1 METPSKSIGLG
12 TFRKLKG
19 CKMPPPCNLGY
30 SQFKM
35 KGTRGT
41 MCCRKDKSAVSA
53 RKKKPCKNGK
63 VRCSKN
69 GVCMLRKNLKKCH
82 GSVAVAKAVG
92 VSGFSLVDAKKKLRV
107 TYAVSVNGKLKAPG
121 FIGTLKGVTGR
132 GPIEKIAN
140 LRRVLSSCKK
150 MGVKLVKQDGKF
162 KTYRTLV
169 GQCGVKFRSTP
180 APIALSNVL
189 AKYRARK
196 AASKQQMPEYKPS
209 AQAPKQLML
218 EWKPSAPAPA
228 PKQLMLEW
236 KPSAPLPDDID
247 LNALDFGKKVRRSSN
262 PYKKKYSNKHQRW
275 LDMQAQKSSARL
287 ESKHKEFMKKMALEA
302 KNSFFGMRFRRA

>member
-1 METPSKSIGLG
+1 MSTPSQLIGLG

-41 MCCRKDKSAVSA
+41 MCCRKDKSAAVTA

-92 VSGFSLVDAKKKLRV
+92 ASGFSLVDAKRKLRV

-121 FIGTLKGVTGR
+121 FIGTLNGVTGR

-150 MGVKLVKQDGKF
+150 MGVSLVKKDGKF

-180 APIALSNVL
+180 APIALSNVI

-196 AASKQQMPEYKPS
+196 AASKQQMPEYKP
-209 AQAPKQLML
+209 LML
-218 EWKPSAPAPA
+218 EWKKSA
-228 PKQLMLEW
+228 
-236 KPSAPLPDDID
+236 SLPDDID

-262 PYKKKYSNKHQRW
+262 PYKKKYSNKHQMW
-275 LDMQAQKSSARL
+275 LDNQAQKSSARL
-287 ESKHKEFMKKMALEA
+287 ESKHKEFKKKMALEA
-302 KNSFFGMRFRRA
+302 KNSFFGMRLRRYRKRM

>member
-19 CKMPPPCNLGY
+19 CKMPPPCNQGY

-41 MCCRKDKSAVSA
+41 MCCRKNKSEVSA
-53 RKKKPCKNGK
+53 RKKKPCKDGK

-92 VSGFSLVDAKKKLRV
+92 ASGFSLVDAKKKLSA

-121 FIGTLKGVTGR
+121 FIGTLNGVTGR

-150 MGVKLVKQDGKF
+150 MGVSLVKKDGKF

-180 APIALSNVL
+180 APIALSNVI

-196 AASKQQMPEYKPS
+196 AASKQQMPEYKPL
-209 AQAPKQLML
+209 APKQLMI
-218 EWKPSAPAPA
+218 EYKPSAPA
-228 PKQLMLEW
+228 PKQLMLEY
-236 KPSAPLPDDID
+236 KPSAPAPKQLMLEYKPSAPHPDDID
-247 LNALDFGKKVRRSSN
+247 LNALDFG
-262 PYKKKYSNKHQRW
+262 
-275 LDMQAQKSSARL
+275 
-287 ESKHKEFMKKMALEA
+287 
-302 KNSFFGMRFRRA
+302 MRFRRSRKTSKRYV

>member
-1 METPSKSIGLG
+1 MPSELIGLG

-41 MCCRKDKSAVSA
+41 MCCRKTKSKVSS
-53 RKKKPCKNGK
+53 RKKKPCTGGK
-63 VRCSKN
+63 VRSSTTGRC
-69 GVCMLRKNLKKCH
+69 VLRKNLKRK
-82 GSVAVAKAVG
+82 GSKAVG
-92 VSGFSLVDAKKKLRV
+92 ASGFSLVDAKKKLRV
-107 TYAVSVNGKLKAPG
+107 TYAVKVNGKLKAPG

-150 MGVKLVKQDGKF
+150 IGVKLVKQDGKF

-180 APIALSNVL
+180 GPIALSNLL
-189 AKYRARK
+189 AKRRARK
-196 AASKQQMPEYKPS
+196 AAAAAE
-209 AQAPKQLML
+209 
-218 EWKPSAPAPA
+218 

-247 LNALDFGKKVRRSSN
+247 LNALDFGMRLRRSRKMS
-262 PYKKKYSNKHQRW
+262 KY
-275 LDMQAQKSSARL
+275 M
-287 ESKHKEFMKKMALEA
+287 
-302 KNSFFGMRFRRA
+302 

>member
-12 TFRKLKG
+12 TFRNLKG

-41 MCCRKDKSAVSA
+41 MCCRKNKSAVSA

-92 VSGFSLVDAKKKLRV
+92 ASGFSLVDAKKKLRV

-150 MGVKLVKQDGKF
+150 MGVNLVKKDGKF

-180 APIALSNVL
+180 APIALSNLL
-189 AKYRARK
+189 AKRRARK
-196 AASKQQMPEYKPS
+196 AA
-209 AQAPKQLML
+209 APKQLML
-218 EWKPSAPAPA
+218 EYKSSAPVAA

-247 LNALDFGKKVRRSSN
+247 LSALDFGKKVRRSSN
-262 PYKKKYSNKHQRW
+262 PYKKKTSTKQHQKF
-275 LDMQAQKSSARL
+275 LDKLSKNVAARL
-287 ESKHKEFMKKMALEA
+287 ERHHKAFREKMALEA
-302 KNSFFGMRFRRA
+302 KNSFFGMRFRRS